1 MVYGTTLQTKFLDL
15 YALITERAV
24 FFFRA
29 AAAMTPGGTSF
40 EATQLNIESLWSGG
54 PFADETYNGGNPVA
68 SAQGVLAD
76 DMQTIRETIFES
88 SIGEIE
94 NIDVLTT
101 DAGAYGSYAGAGYL
115 LTTLATSGNVTDYF
129 RWLDMDQAVA
139 HATWSQSKTTFTRAA
154 AVLPVTTYAFS
165 PFLETGLPTPNV
177 TCLDNATLVVR
188 GLVSEPGML
197 YEIIG
202 RAQATPSNGKVL
214 IQCKPAPSITNG
226 LKNATITISG
236 AAATWFS
243 WVGGTNYDLEAG
255 DAAHNFTFQGSDP
268 HATLLIELQGTSQP
282 TYQSLLSSHT
292 SDYDSVISPF
302 KLNIG
307 QIPNFSIPTDELR
320 NAYQTDEGDPYLEW
334 LLFNLGRYM
343 LASSARGALPA
354 NLQGKWLNDI
364 GGPWS
369 ADYHA
374 NINLQMNYW
383 IAEMTGM
390 DVTSSLFDYMQST
403 WAPRGAQTAQFLY
416 NISRGWVTHDEMNI
430 FGHTGMKAE
439 PGSNPAQW
447 ADYPGEICS
456 VDDDPRMGSFR
467 LHKRRGLVEG
477 SRLASGEGC
486 AHAQQLIWQ
495 LFNTIEKGFQAAEDT
510 DTAFLEEVLQK
521 RAQMDKG
528 IRIGSWGQLQEW
540 KVEKDQ
546 QADTHRHLSHLVGL
560 YPGYALSS
568 YDASVQG
575 GLVSNGTYLNYTKS
589 QVIEAAE
596 ISLIHRGDGTGPD
609 GNAGWEKVW
618 RAACWAQLGNST
630 AYYHQLTYAIAT
642 NFASNLF
649 SLYNAYSLTDTG
661 PLFQIDA
668 NLGYP
673 AAVLNALLQAPDVA
687 SQSAALT
694 ITLLPAVPKKW
705 ASGSIT
711 GARIRG
717 GISINMTWS
726 NSKLQTAQ
734 FVADSSAVGKS
745 VVVVYLGAPVS
756 EFVARPGTSKS
767 LSFA

>member
-15 YALITERAV
+15 YALNTERAA

-54 PFADETYNGGNPVA
+54 PFADETYNGGNPA
-68 SAQGVLAD
+68 PSAQGVFAD

-115 LTTLATSGNVTDYF
+115 LTTLATTGNVTDYF

-154 AVLPVTTYAFS
+154 AVLPETTYAFS

-202 RAQATPSNGKVL
+202 RAQATPSNGKVS
-214 IQCKPAPSITNG
+214 IQCKPAPSITDG
-226 LKNATITISG
+226 LNNATITVSG

-292 SDYDSVISPF
+292 SDYDSIISPF

-307 QIPNFSIPTDELR
+307 QIPNFSVPTNELR

-416 NISRGWVTHDEMNI
+416 NISRGWVTHDEMIHVWDHFDYTNDVAWW
-430 FGHTGMKAE
+430 KAQGW
-439 PGSNPAQW
+439 P
-447 ADYPGEICS
+447 
-456 VDDDPRMGSFR
+456 
-467 LHKRRGLVEG
+467 LVK
-477 SRLASGEGC
+477 
-486 AHAQQLIWQ
+486 QLIWQ

-546 QADTHRHLSHLVGL
+546 QTDTHRHLSHLVGL

-575 GLVSNGTYLNYTKS
+575 GLISNGTHLNYTKS

-609 GNAGWEKVW
+609 GNAGWEKIW

-694 ITLLPAVPKKW
+694 IALLPAVPKNW

-734 FVADSSAVGKS
+734 FVADSSAVGKR